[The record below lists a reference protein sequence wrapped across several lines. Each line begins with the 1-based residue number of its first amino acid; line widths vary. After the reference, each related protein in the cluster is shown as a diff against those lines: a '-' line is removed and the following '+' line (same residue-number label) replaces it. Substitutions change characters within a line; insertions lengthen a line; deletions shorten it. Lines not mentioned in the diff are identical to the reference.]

1 MKRIIRLTES
11 DLARIVKRVINE
23 QTIDVG
29 GLEIHDTLETKMT
42 WDEATEACMSLGDGW
57 RLPTKEEVKNVIIP
71 NRLKIKS
78 FAKQDDNYWTSTQN
92 SNDMI
97 SFFFETFDYN
107 DERTKDGRKYEQWK
121 IDQVE
126 KELKSQVLSSS
137 SKENKL
143 WVLPVKGLA

>member
-1 MKRIIRLTES
+1 MKKIITLTES
-11 DLARIVKRVINE
+11 DLRKIIRRVINE
-23 QTIDVG
+23 QAIDVG

-78 FAKQDDNYWTSTQN
+78 FAKQDENYWTNTPY

-107 DERTKDGRKYEQWK
+107 DEKTKDTPQWK
-121 IDQVE
+121 IDQLE
-126 KELKSQVLSSS
+126 KELKYQVLSSNP
-137 SKENKL
+137 KENKL
-143 WVLPVKGLA
+143 WVLPVKGLV

>member
-11 DLARIVKRVINE
+11 DLARIVRRVINE
-23 QTIDVG
+23 QTINVG

-42 WDEATEACMSLGDGW
+42 WDEATEACMNLGDGW

-78 FAKQDDNYWTSTQN
+78 FAKQDENYWTSTPN

-97 SFFFETFDYN
+97 SFFFETHDYN
-107 DERTKDGRKYEQWK
+107 DERTKDTPQWK
-121 IDQVE
+121 IDQLE
-126 KELKSQVLSSS
+126 KELKFEVISSN

>member
-11 DLARIVKRVINE
+11 DLARIVRRVINE

-29 GLEIHDTLETKMT
+29 GLEIHDTLETKMNL
-42 WDEATEACMSLGDGW
+42 DEAIQACMSIGDGW

-71 NRLKIKS
+71 NRSKIKA
-78 FAKQDDNYWTSTQN
+78 FAKQDDNYWTSTPY
-92 SNDMI
+92 SNDMY
-97 SFFFETFDYN
+97 SFFFDTSNYI
-107 DERTKDGRKYEQWK
+107 DE
-121 IDQVE
+121 IVE
-126 KELKSQVLSSS
+126 KELKFQVLSSD